1 MQFIAY
7 LNFDGCARE
16 AMDFYAGVF
25 RGRIIERFTFGETPL
40 CAEIPPGQRDRVM
53 HSMLE
58 AGGALLMGADGPPPH
73 DAGGNAV
80 NIVVET
86 PEEAERIFRA
96 LAEGGQVRLEV
107 APAGRARAAAVQH
120 DDRLAAG
127 VGAHLVVVEIPLLG
141 AHEPARAPG
150 RDRVLRIRHETT
162 VSDRNALTNSVVLA
176 TGRMAYKSTW
186 PQE

>member
-73 DAGGNAV
+73 DAGGNAL

-96 LAEGGQVRLEV
+96 LAEGGQVRTEIQETFW
-107 APAGRARAAAVQH
+107 ARRFGAVQ
-120 DDRLAAG
+120 DRYGKYWLVNCLRQDAARG
-127 VGAHLVVVEIPLLG
+127 
-141 AHEPARAPG
+141 
-150 RDRVLRIRHETT
+150 
-162 VSDRNALTNSVVLA
+162 
-176 TGRMAYKSTW
+176 
-186 PQE
+186 Q